1 MAENAVGVLICRV
14 PVPALR
20 RGIKTKYFSDP
31 AEAPALAAHSQT
43 AGSLAADVF
52 TV

>member
-14 PVPALR
+14 PALR
-20 RGIKTKYFSDP
+20 RGIKMKYFWDP